1 MCFGRRNRG
10 GGGGGSND
18 AAAAAAEA
26 RARADAEAARVRA
39 EHEKQMAVMDAKIAS
54 VKKASAYNPNMKVAA
69 SQGDIS
75 KGLSRKASNLKK
87 KRAMRTRDTR
97 IRLDPQAGTAGS
109 PVGSGQVNV

>member
-1 MCFGRRNRG
+1 MCFGRRRSS

-18 AAAAAAEA
+18 AAQAAAQA
-26 RARADAEAARVRA
+26 RARADAEAARVRS

-69 SQGDIS
+69 SQGDLS

-97 IRLDPQAGTAGS
+97 IRLDPQAAAGS